1 MAQSQQ
7 EKTVRVTVS
16 GRVQGVAY
24 RYWTQSEAVRRQ
36 LAGVVRNRCD
46 GSVEAIFSGV
56 ASQVDDMVVAC
67 ETGPPM
73 AIVDSLQC
81 DLIEVPER
89 FTGFDIGITI

>member
-7 EKTVRVTVS
+7 GKTVRVTVS

-36 LAGVVRNRCD
+36 LTGVVRNLCD
-46 GSVEAIFSGV
+46 CRVEGIFSGV
-56 ASQVDDMVVAC
+56 ASEVDDMVGAC

-81 DLIEVPER
+81 DLIDAPER